1 MLQTVRRTQ
10 AGSDVPNPIPP
21 NVNDFETD
29 DGALAKISSGRDKD
43 HTVDL
48 AKKN

>member
-1 MLQTVRRTQ
+1 MLQTVRQSR
-10 AGSDVPNPIPP
+10 ACSDVPSPIPP

-29 DGALAKISSGRDKD
+29 DGALAKISSGQDKD